1 MKVETKAYGFID
13 VDARQKINFP
23 QGILGFENFHE
34 FVLIDAKQQPFF
46 WLQSIEVVD
55 ISFLLINPKI
65 FRSDYEVEV
74 DDDELTE
81 IHIESEEDILVL
93 AIVTIPE
100 NTSKM
105 TANLQGPIIIN
116 KRTREARQSIH
127 KNSKW
132 KTRHVI
138 LEELAAMEQK

>member
-1 MKVETKAYGFID
+1 MKVETKAYGILE
-13 VDARQKINFP
+13 VDSRQKINFP
-23 QGILGFENFHE
+23 YGILGFENFHE

-65 FRSDYEVEV
+65 FRSDYELEI
-74 DDDELTE
+74 DKEELAE
-81 IHIESEEDILVL
+81 INIEDIEETLVF

-116 KRTREARQSIH
+116 KKTREARQSIH